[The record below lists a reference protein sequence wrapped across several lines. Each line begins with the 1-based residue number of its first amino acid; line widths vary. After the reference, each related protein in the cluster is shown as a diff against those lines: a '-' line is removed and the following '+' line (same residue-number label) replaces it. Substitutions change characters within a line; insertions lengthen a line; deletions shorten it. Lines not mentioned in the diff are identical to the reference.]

1 MVDRAEMHVRNGIQP
16 YPAAEPS
23 HGHLRFPF
31 HALINRLVKWL
42 KTAGISDSQILDCI
56 TYITDTGR
64 AQNGEKKKPAETL
77 NK

>member
-1 MVDRAEMHVRNGIQP
+1 MQEITIKGTPTMKQ
-16 YPAAEPS
+16 
-23 HGHLRFPF
+23 
-31 HALINRLVKWL
+31 LINRLVKWL

-56 TYITDTGR
+56 NYITDTGR